1 MPKAPTK
8 LSTRKFSNLIDSLV
22 KVSLSAGVVGSKI
35 ADMAGVTVVSDRE
48 QVPDP
53 AREAL
58 DEPHLDAEDLEREIG
73 DSEEWD
79 EASEDDG
86 SKEP

>member
-1 MPKAPTK
+1 MAE
-8 LSTRKFSNLIDSLV
+8 
-22 KVSLSAGVVGSKI
+22 VG
-35 ADMAGVTVVSDRE
+35 AVSDRE
-48 QVPDP
+48 EVPDP

-86 SKEP
+86 KEEP

>member
-1 MPKAPTK
+1 
-8 LSTRKFSNLIDSLV
+8 
-22 KVSLSAGVVGSKI
+22 VVGSKI
-35 ADMAGVTVVSDRE
+35 ANMAGETVVSDRE
-48 QVPDP
+48 DVPDP

-58 DEPHLDAEDLEREIG
+58 DEPRLDAEDLEREIG

-86 SKEP
+86 SEAPDGLGERRAQGR

>member
-1 MPKAPTK
+1 
-8 LSTRKFSNLIDSLV
+8 
-22 KVSLSAGVVGSKI
+22 VVGSKI
-35 ADMAGVTVVSDRE
+35 AGMAEVGAVSDRE
-48 QVPDP
+48 EVPNP
-53 AREAL
+53 AHEAL

-86 SKEP
+86 KEEP

>member
-1 MPKAPTK
+1 MAE
-8 LSTRKFSNLIDSLV
+8 
-22 KVSLSAGVVGSKI
+22 VG
-35 ADMAGVTVVSDRE
+35 AVSDRE
-48 QVPDP
+48 EVPNP
-53 AREAL
+53 AHEAL

-86 SKEP
+86 KEEP

>member
-1 MPKAPTK
+1 
-8 LSTRKFSNLIDSLV
+8 
-22 KVSLSAGVVGSKI
+22 
-35 ADMAGVTVVSDRE
+35 VVSDRE
-48 QVPDP
+48 EVPNP

-58 DEPHLDAEDLEREIG
+58 DEPPLDAKDLEREIG

>member
-1 MPKAPTK
+1 
-8 LSTRKFSNLIDSLV
+8 
-22 KVSLSAGVVGSKI
+22 VVGSKI
-35 ADMAGVTVVSDRE
+35 AGMAEVGVVSDRE
-48 QVPDP
+48 EVPDP

-58 DEPHLDAEDLEREIG
+58 DEPHLDAEELEREIG

-86 SKEP
+86 GKER